1 MVTIYLCGGLGNQM
15 FQYAFAKF
23 LESKGFAVALEATHF
38 LPESK
43 EAFGLANAS
52 AGIGGGA
59 RYARSRISA
68 FCYHTA
74 YFV

>member
-52 AGIGGGA
+52 AGIGGGGGKIRA
-59 RYARSRISA
+59 I
-68 FCYHTA
+68 
-74 YFV
+74 

>member
-23 LESKGFAVALEATHF
+23 LESKGFEVGLEATHF

-43 EAFGLANAS
+43 RAFTQANAT
-52 AGIGGGA
+52 AGIGGGGA
-59 RYARSRISA
+59 RYA
-68 FCYHTA
+68 
-74 YFV
+74 